1 MMEQKCKNCKWEK
14 APCGPACRTFRNNEE
29 LSASGFHDHWT
40 PAKPWEDKWVVPEGC
55 HIVGLY
61 SDELTYV
68 GRVSFAEGAVCWN
81 VGDGKCFDSNGAS
94 PLHDLIPKAQP
105 IEETEEFKAF
115 CEWANWDRRNMK
127 FKMSMFKEL
136 QKVFKMELK

>member
-1 MMEQKCKNCKWEK
+1 MKQTCYNCKWEK
-14 APCGPACRTFRNNEE
+14 APCDKLHCRTFRNNAET
-29 LSASGFHDHWT
+29 SGFDDHWE
-40 PAKPWEDKWVVPEGC
+40 PAKPWEDKWIVPEGC

-94 PLHDLIPKAQP
+94 PLHDLIPKTPP

-115 CEWANWDRRNMK
+115 CEWAKSSSGSIK
-127 FKMSMFKEL
+127 FKVSKFKEL